1 LNLIEGSLEWICP
14 QCSVFFY
21 NNFMA
26 HLSFT
31 PNLARHV
38 PCPDADI
45 MAATAAQL
53 FENYFSQWP
62 QVRNYVLDDQGAV
75 RRHIVVLV
83 DGLNIRDRSRLSDP
97 LEAESEVFVFQ
108 ALSGG

>member
-1 LNLIEGSLEWICP
+1 
-14 QCSVFFY
+14 
-21 NNFMA
+21 MA

-31 PNLARHV
+31 PNLTRHV

-45 MAATAAQL
+45 AAATMAQL
-53 FENYFSQWP
+53 LEKYFAERP
-62 QVRNYVLDDQGAV
+62 EARNYVLDDQGAV

-83 DGLNIRDRSRLSDP
+83 DGLNLRDRTHLSDR
-97 LEAESEVFVFQ
+97 LQTNSEVFVFQ

>member
-1 LNLIEGSLEWICP
+1 
-14 QCSVFFY
+14 
-21 NNFMA
+21 MA

-45 MAATAAQL
+45 PAATAAQL
-53 FENYFSQWP
+53 FEHYFTQWP
-62 QVRNYVLDDQGAV
+62 QVRSYVLDDQGVV
-75 RRHIVVLV
+75 RKHIVVLV
-83 DGLNIRDRSRLSDP
+83 DGLNLRDRMRLSDP
-97 LEAESEVFVFQ
+97 LETESEVFVFQ